1 MEIWKDIKG
10 YEGLYQVSNLG
21 NVKSLKFK
29 NNIILKGGI
38 DSSGYKVV
46 SLRDYNKKQSTKTVH
61 RLVAIAFINNTQN
74 KKCVNHINGIK
85 TDNRIE
91 NLEWNTYNE
100 NMNHSFR
107 TGLRKIGGNHPMAV
121 KMIDTS
127 NGKIFD
133 TLKEAAEYC
142 KLNPSNLIMMI
153 KGYYKNKTTI
163 NYLNEK

>member
-1 MEIWKDIKG
+1 MEIFKDIIG
-10 YEGLYQVSNLG
+10 YEGLYQISNLG

-29 NNIILKGGI
+29 KHIILKGGI
-38 DSSGYKVV
+38 DLSGYKIV
-46 SLRDYNKKQSTKTVH
+46 SLRDSNKKQSTKTVH
-61 RLVAIAFINNTQN
+61 RLVAIAFITNTQN

-85 TDNRIE
+85 TDNNLI
-91 NLEWNTYNE
+91 NLEWNTYAE
-100 NMNHSFR
+100 NMNHSFKN
-107 TGLRKIGGNHPMAV
+107 GLRKIGGNHPMAV

-142 KLNPSNLIMMI
+142 KLNPSNLLMMI

-163 NYLNEK
+163 NYLNKQ